1 MLAARRAALLKEYE
15 HVTQQFRALTQIRF
29 KLLAFLPLG
38 TIGTLAVLKYG
49 EKTEYGEKTATPAPV
64 ALFDF
69 LVPFA
74 LFGFFVTL
82 AIFVYNLRNDQFYDE
97 LVGRA
102 AQIERD
108 LKLFDGS
115 FAQRPDKWHRL
126 LPGVYVEH
134 RWPIHLVY
142 VASAALW
149 LWMILFLLGQS
160 WMPCRGIVSV
170 TIAVVFAV
178 WLMWH
183 LKHSREASKK
193 LYREAVRAAM
203 KELLNASPDE
213 EARQRAVKLSYVL
226 AKHFGK
232 KKAQRFET
240 RIFFYLRSLDDREF
254 LPRRRGRRLDVR
266 TASYIL
272 GYTIDMPARWIR
284 DVHSGRRES

>member
-1 MLAARRAALLKEYE
+1 LLKEYGQ
-15 HVTQQFRALTQIRF
+15 VTQQFRELTQIRF

-38 TIGTLAVLKYG
+38 TIGTLGILKSQH
-49 EKTEYGEKTATPAPV
+49 TVPPA
-64 ALFDF
+64 
-69 LVPFA
+69 PFA

-82 AIFVYNLRNDQFYDE
+82 ALFVYNLRNDQHYDE

-126 LPGVYVEH
+126 GPGVYVEH

-149 LWMILFLLGQS
+149 LWMILSSLGQS
-160 WMPCRGIVSV
+160 WIGRRSLPPDTGDSNSETALAIASV

-178 WLMWH
+178 LLMWH
-183 LKHSREASKK
+183 LSRSRKASSAR
-193 LYREAVRAAM
+193 YRHAVRDAM
-203 KELLNASPDE
+203 ELLVNASVGP
-213 EARQRAVKLSYVL
+213 EAEQRAADVGRAL
-226 AKHFGK
+226 ALRLGGGLER
-232 KKAQRFET
+232 ARRFES
-240 RIFFYLRSLDDREF
+240 RVLFYLGSDNEREF
-254 LPRRRGRRLDVR
+254 LPRRKGMRLDVR

-284 DVHSGRRES
+284 DIFQGRRGS